1 MGRRRG
7 CEYAAVDDGLGVAA
21 DRERHDVR
29 VVMIEGVAVDRD
41 RAAGVVGQRVTTI
54 ISGSQAGGAAGHSIT
69 IPTGEGEDGAVC
81 TRLAQ
86 NRAEGDG
93 LIDQG
98 SADAQWP
105 GDVAV
110 DKNARSRSIIPDADN
125 ARGETGWCVGADFQ
139 RAVHQVDGVDGVA
152 DPQCSIGLH
161 AHGTTVHADGL
172 REGVIGVLQPEG
184 GADEIAALKETVG
197 RVLDAIDNA
206 GDDEVSTTIEI
217 GESTGTDVHWSADG
231 RHSMRRPK
239 TRLTEGVAGREA
251 TG

>member
-1 MGRRRG
+1 MGGRRG
-7 CEYAAVDDGLGVAA
+7 SEDAAVDDGLGVAA
-21 DRERHDVR
+21 GRERHDVR
-29 VVMIEGVAVDRD
+29 VVMIEGVTVDRD
-41 RAAGVVGQRVTTI
+41 SAAGIVVQGVITVI
-54 ISGSQAGGAAGHSIT
+54 ACGDSGGAARNTISIST
-69 IPTGEGEDGAVC
+69 PKGDGGTVA

-86 NRAEGDG
+86 EGAKGDG

-98 SADAQWP
+98 AADAQHP
-105 GDVAV
+105 GHGAV
-110 DKNARSRSIIPDADN
+110 NKYDRVGGIVPHADIARCET
-125 ARGETGWCVGADFQ
+125 ARRIGTDFQ
-139 RAVHQVDGVDGVA
+139 PAVHQVDGVDGVA

-161 AHGTTVHADGL
+161 AHGTTVHANGL